1 MGGLVT
7 GDGLSRPT
15 IPNKKGVSAMAR
27 STRLFWLLAVSIG
40 LLMLPAATFATNIA
54 DTQMKFPIS
63 LSVTNECNG
72 ELVDFT
78 GELHVHSHA
87 TLNKDGST
95 SYATDINYSDAKGVG
110 ETTGLSYVFG
120 SNAHTIT
127 TYPAG
132 STSFYTYTQRQTS
145 KLVSPG
151 ADPNQHFTFLLD
163 YVLDASGFHITLYDF
178 ELRCN

>member
-1 MGGLVT
+1 MTRIRRSLLYLV
-7 GDGLSRPT
+7 
-15 IPNKKGVSAMAR
+15 
-27 STRLFWLLAVSIG
+27 AVTCV
-40 LLMLPAATFATNIA
+40 LVLPAAASATNIA

-63 LSVTNECNG
+63 LSATNECNG

-78 GELHVHSHA
+78 GELHVHTHA

-95 SYATDINYSDAKGVG
+95 SYATDINYSDAKGIG
-110 ETTGLSYVFG
+110 ETTGLDYVFG
-120 SNAHTIT
+120 NNAHTIT

-145 KLVSPG
+145 KLVSAG

-163 YVLDASGFHITLYDF
+163 YVLDESGFHITLYDF